1 MNNEIILN
9 IIIPAYNAK
18 ETLDKT
24 LMSLC
29 LQRTKYKFNVLIVN
43 DKSDYNYKDYIE
55 KYSKYLT
62 ISELTLK
69 ENVGPGLARQKGI
82 EHTNSKYIMFID
94 ADDYLYSP
102 YSIESLIKK
111 HENSICDVVVS
122 NFIILDT
129 SY

>member
-1 MNNEIILN
+1 MNNEKILN

-55 KYSKYLT
+55 KYTSILNFT
-62 ISELTLK
+62 I
-69 ENVGPGLARQKGI
+69 
-82 EHTNSKYIMFID
+82 
-94 ADDYLYSP
+94 
-102 YSIESLIKK
+102 
-111 HENSICDVVVS
+111 
-122 NFIILDT
+122 
-129 SY
+129 

>member
-55 KYSKYLT
+55 
-62 ISELTLK
+62 
-69 ENVGPGLARQKGI
+69 
-82 EHTNSKYIMFID
+82 
-94 ADDYLYSP
+94 
-102 YSIESLIKK
+102 
-111 HENSICDVVVS
+111 
-122 NFIILDT
+122 
-129 SY
+129 